1 MCFCGLLVPDKFMI
15 TFAVNLQACMRA
27 VLCARVWVFCFFSPF
42 PLSGLG
48 FAGQWHASLR
58 LAPYSPGAAGIPDE
72 WYGRR
77 RRRPQTRRG
86 AFPFKHD
93 LMTTDFFSEGR
104 PEDRTRGWQPG
115 TPEDRF
121 GEKKPVTATD
131 SPGQYRTQR
140 PCRGSWFGAS
150 LREQLALDGYYLT
163 CPQVGPVPVITSTEL
178 KGKSSIVFW
187 LFKIIIPFNLGGSK
201 MITMVQKVPRCA

>member
-1 MCFCGLLVPDKFMI
+1 MIILKLLIPFISGGNVLHFYI
-15 TFAVNLQACMRA
+15 CSELTSVHAVRAC
-27 VLCARVWVFCFFSPF
+27 LFFFCFVCFSF

-48 FAGQWHASLR
+48 FAGQWHASPR

-121 GEKKPVTATD
+121 SEKKPVTATD

-163 CPQVGPVPVITSTEL
+163 CPQVGLVPIITSIEL
-178 KGKSSIVFW
+178 KEKSIILW
-187 LFKIIIPFNLGGSK
+187 LFKSSYHLIWGVKNDHNS
-201 MITMVQKVPRCA
+201 T

>member
-1 MCFCGLLVPDKFMI
+1 MCFCGLLVPNKFMI

-27 VLCARVWVFCFFSPF
+27 VLCARVWVFFFFPPF

-121 GEKKPVTATD
+121 SEKKPVTATD

-163 CPQVGPVPVITSTEL
+163 CPQVGPVATCHHFYWAE
-178 KGKSSIVFW
+178 G
-187 LFKIIIPFNLGGSK
+187 KIINSLLTF
-201 MITMVQKVPRCA
+201 